1 METHSNVLAWRILGM
16 GKPGGLPSMGSHR
29 VEHDWSDLAAGAA
42 DCSLEGSSVHG
53 ILQVRILEWV
63 AMSSSRRS
71 SRHRDNTCISCF
83 LCWQVGSLPLASPG
97 KPLLNLY
104 IYVKISSNIKMSTFK
119 KKIPH
124 FFLLLQL
131 CVSEVKAMCGL
142 VIILSDFRLLYTH
155 MQAFSF
161 LPSQYFQRGMR
172 ITY

>member
-1 METHSNVLAWRILGM
+1 
-16 GKPGGLPSMGSHR
+16 
-29 VEHDWSDLAAGAA
+29 
-42 DCSLEGSSVHG
+42 
-53 ILQVRILEWV
+53 
-63 AMSSSRRS
+63 
-71 SRHRDNTCISCF
+71 
-83 LCWQVGSLPLASPG
+83 
-97 KPLLNLY
+97 
-104 IYVKISSNIKMSTFK
+104 MSTFK

-161 LPSQYFQRGMR
+161 LPSQYFQRGMC